1 MKKSFKTFLL
11 LATLIPFL
19 ISNSYA
25 FPNNKETPFNG
36 KDLPLEK
43 YKQYEFPNA
52 SQVFFKNKNDFN
64 TTDFNWIYPIE
75 NTYKIAKNINGKYYK
90 SAQDSVG
97 VFSNKKVMK

>member
-1 MKKSFKTFLL
+1 MDTGLKPRTIPLLINKDERMKKSFKPFLL

-52 SQVFFKNKNDFN
+52 SQVFL
-64 TTDFNWIYPIE
+64 
-75 NTYKIAKNINGKYYK
+75 KIKMILIQLISTGFTLLKTHTK
-90 SAQDSVG
+90 SQ
-97 VFSNKKVMK
+97 KT

>member
-52 SQVFFKNKNDFN
+52 SQVFF
-64 TTDFNWIYPIE
+64 
-75 NTYKIAKNINGKYYK
+75 
-90 SAQDSVG
+90 
-97 VFSNKKVMK
+97 

>member
-1 MKKSFKTFLL
+1 MDTGLKPRT
-11 LATLIPFL
+11 IPLL

-52 SQVFFKNKNDFN
+52 SQVFFKIKNNNQTLFMV
-64 TTDFNWIYPIE
+64 
-75 NTYKIAKNINGKYYK
+75 KLLVLVIAI
-90 SAQDSVG
+90 
-97 VFSNKKVMK
+97 

>member
-64 TTDFNWIYPIE
+64 TTDFNWI
-75 NTYKIAKNINGKYYK
+75 TLLKTHTK
-90 SAQDSVG
+90 SQ
-97 VFSNKKVMK
+97 KT